1 VGQTST
7 ADVLAKAY
15 LMLEAVAYHPK
26 QFSERILS
34 ILAREGSVADDLAT
48 RWTEV
53 CAIRAAGQMRL
64 HGAVPLLIKVLT
76 EPHEDW
82 VYEECVIALTRIGSD
97 DVVKAVW
104 NAAALAPD
112 RFKDY
117 LAWVLEGIHTD
128 LAEQAAL
135 HLFNKAEDP
144 ATKIAFA
151 HALLSDFAIDGITA
165 VRNLIVNEE
174 VSEDL
179 QELRQAW
186 MAVCLLAEA
195 DFPELEAWQAQ
206 MREEQTFRE
215 QWQTPE
221 FPVVDTWSSQLANSQ
236 QASGTEQRPP
246 EPIRIPQIRKFRNVG
261 RNEPCPCN
269 SGKKFKSCCMR
280 PR

>member
-1 VGQTST
+1 
-7 ADVLAKAY
+7 
-15 LMLEAVAYHPK
+15 
-26 QFSERILS
+26 
-34 ILAREGSVADDLAT
+34 
-48 RWTEV
+48 
-53 CAIRAAGQMRL
+53 MRL
-64 HGAVPLLIKVLT
+64 EVAIPSLVKILT
-76 EPHEDW
+76 EAHEDW
-82 VYEECVIALTRIGSD
+82 VYEECVIGLTRIGGD
-97 DVVKAVW
+97 EVVKAVW

-112 RFKDY
+112 HFKEY
-117 LAWVLEGIHTD
+117 AAWVLEGIHND

-135 HLFNKAEDP
+135 HLLHQAEDP

-165 VRNLIVNEE
+165 VRNLIVDAEI
-174 VSEDL
+174 SEDIH
-179 QELRQAW
+179 ELRQAW

-206 MREEQTFRE
+206 MREEQTYRE

-221 FPVVDTWSSQLANSQ
+221 FPVVDTWSAQLANPQ
-236 QASGTEQRPP
+236 LASGNEQRPP
-246 EPIRIPQIRKFRNVG
+246 DPIRIPQIRKFRNVG